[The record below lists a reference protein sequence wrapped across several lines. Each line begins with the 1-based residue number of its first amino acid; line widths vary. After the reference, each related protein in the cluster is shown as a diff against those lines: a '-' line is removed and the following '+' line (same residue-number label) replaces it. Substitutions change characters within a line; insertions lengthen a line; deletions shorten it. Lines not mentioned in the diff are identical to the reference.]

1 MTQPDADAAA
11 APEAPTKGVLGRVL
25 AVRDFRIALAGSFAS
40 NIGTWMQ
47 TVVIG
52 AFVYS
57 HTGSSAAVGFA
68 SFMQLGP
75 MLFLPLVGGALASTM
90 NLKTLLVG
98 AQVEQLL
105 ASCALAFFLFAD
117 DPWMPGI
124 YLCVLAVGIGNALN
138 GPAWMSVLPDLVGIE
153 NIGGA
158 ISLNSAQMN
167 AARIVGPAI
176 GGVLYPWIGAGG
188 VVATNAGTYLF
199 AITSLSIITIPDVAR
214 AAGSSLRKLGA
225 GFVSARR
232 DPVLGRILIGM
243 SLFSLLSLPFV
254 YQLPSVAAANLGM
267 DIDGRAY
274 GLLFAGFGIGAVS
287 GAISV
292 SAFSIFANRSR
303 TVMCGLIAFGVL
315 LPTLAFLRVP
325 WPAYPVLMLLGFA
338 YHAVVTSLNT
348 MLQTR
353 LSATERGPVLGL
365 WSMAFG
371 GIIPIGLIVAGWIAD
386 WTTITVVLMYG
397 GIAAVG
403 LIVLL
408 WRVDVPRAAPSAPAE
423 ADAEA
428 GVVETA

>member
-1 MTQPDADAAA
+1 MTTQDDDNAAA
-11 APEAPTKGVLGRVL
+11 TEAPAKGVLRRVL

-57 HTGSSAAVGFA
+57 HTGSSAAVGLA

-75 MLFLPLVGGALASTM
+75 MLFLPLVGGALAATM
-90 NLKTLLVG
+90 NMRTLLVG
-98 AQVEQLL
+98 AQIEQLL
-105 ASCALAFFLFAD
+105 ASCVLAFLLFSD

-158 ISLNSAQMN
+158 VSLNSAQMN

-176 GGVLYPWIGAGG
+176 GGALYPWIGPGG
-188 VVATNAGTYLF
+188 VVATNAASYTF
-199 AITSLSIITIPDVAR
+199 AIFSLSIIDLPQKAK

-232 DPVLGRILIGM
+232 NPVLGRILIGM
-243 SLFSLLSLPFV
+243 AVFSLMSLPFV
-254 YQLPSVAAANLGM
+254 YQLPSVASANLGI
-267 DIDGRAY
+267 DVDGRAY
-274 GLLFAGFGIGAVS
+274 GLLFAGFGVGAVT

-292 SAFSIFANRSR
+292 SAFTIFAHRSR
-303 TVMCGLIAFGVL
+303 TVMFGLISFGTL
-315 LPTLAFLRVP
+315 LLILSALRTP
-325 WPAYPVLMLLGFA
+325 APAYPLLALLGFC
-338 YHAVVTSLNT
+338 YHAVITSLNT

-353 LSATERGPVLGL
+353 LSIEERGPVLGL

-371 GIIPIGLIVAGWIAD
+371 GVMPIGLIVAGWIAD
-386 WTTITVVLMYG
+386 WTTITVVLIYG
-397 GIAAVG
+397 GVTALLLVG
-403 LIVLL
+403 LL
-408 WRVDVPRAAPSAPAE
+408 WRVGDEPRVRHAR
-423 ADAEA
+423 A
-428 GVVETA
+428 GVVERA